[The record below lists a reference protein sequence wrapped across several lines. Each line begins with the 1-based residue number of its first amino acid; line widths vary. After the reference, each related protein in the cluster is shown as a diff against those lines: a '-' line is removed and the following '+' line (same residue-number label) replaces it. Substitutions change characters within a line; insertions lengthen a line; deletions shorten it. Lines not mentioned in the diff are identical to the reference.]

1 MLRKKHFSWML
12 VILILIAV
20 LSFIKLPYYITK
32 PGEATELA
40 SLIKVEGGYPEKGS
54 LSLMTVKVGPANPF
68 TYVWAKMHP
77 YYEIVPDES
86 IKEEGESDKEYLKR
100 QLQMMKSSQE
110 NAVIAAYQKAGK
122 KSAIPLTA
130 YTQAQL

>member
-40 SLIKVEGGYPEKGS
+40 SLIKVEGGYPEK
-54 LSLMTVKVGPANPF
+54 
-68 TYVWAKMHP
+68 
-77 YYEIVPDES
+77 
-86 IKEEGESDKEYLKR
+86 R
-100 QLQMMKSSQE
+100 KSVL
-110 NAVIAAYQKAGK
+110 NDC
-122 KSAIPLTA
+122 
-130 YTQAQL
+130 

>member
-40 SLIKVEGGYPEKGS
+40 SLIKVEEATRK
-54 LSLMTVKVGPANPF
+54 
-68 TYVWAKMHP
+68 
-77 YYEIVPDES
+77 
-86 IKEEGESDKEYLKR
+86 KE
-100 QLQMMKSSQE
+100 
-110 NAVIAAYQKAGK
+110 AC
-122 KSAIPLTA
+122 P
-130 YTQAQL
+130 

>member
-1 MLRKKHFSWML
+1 ML

-54 LSLMTVKVGPANPF
+54 LSLMTVKVDRLIRLHMCGQRCTLIMKLFLMRALRKK
-68 TYVWAKMHP
+68 ASQ
-77 YYEIVPDES
+77 IRS
-86 IKEEGESDKEYLKR
+86 I
-100 QLQMMKSSQE
+100 
-110 NAVIAAYQKAGK
+110 
-122 KSAIPLTA
+122 
-130 YTQAQL
+130 